1 MWHEALPSLV
11 AEGKAQPQQ
20 REDDHVIDEHFC
32 CTCSSGMRCV
42 SKSTYPPNREPPL
55 PKEPKPACWP
65 KRHLSFRLFFPGRQK
80 ANYKSVQPCGRQR
93 HPLRM
98 KHCGSH
104 PPLPFIVHVVRGILP
119 ERASIAVI
127 PEGRI
132 QFFGGQ
138 TGWWPVAYDRAAGT
152 VFSAVQMHTILL
164 ALSRSFS
171 EYTGKSGDVFL
182 LMMSL
187 FWLRRSEGY
196 AKNSRNFFL
205 CSQAPVIP

>member
-1 MWHEALPSLV
+1 MQQRHALCFKKYVPSESRTPSSERAETSMLAETAPFLPSV
-11 AEGKAQPQQ
+11 FPWKAEGKLQICPALRPTTPPPA
-20 REDDHVIDEHFC
+20 DE
-32 CTCSSGMRCV
+32 TLR
-42 SKSTYPPNREPPL
+42 
-55 PKEPKPACWP
+55 KP
-65 KRHLSFRLFFPGRQK
+65 
-80 ANYKSVQPCGRQR
+80 
-93 HPLRM
+93 
-98 KHCGSH
+98 